1 MKACKTFSLISEV
14 LQNPSSAGRG
24 RDVLLAL
31 FLSKNYKVLHHSV
44 QYFKQNFKIKHW
56 PLTPGQPTPY
66 WAPILTPFKMN
77 GKETIFKSPELSIGT
92 IWVHSI
98 NSAWNFH
105 DVTRCVADFRFSSP
119 LIVRANFVNGNQ
131 AQDTVSWNISTFHIR
146 TNRKLSIRKVMK
158 SKRWQMNS
166 HTVLYMTTDTISS
179 NNESVNRLVAYT
191 HLKQFTTM
199 IHNCFLVLSKTIHKS
214 YQWKVIFCINK

>member
-1 MKACKTFSLISEV
+1 MYNGLCETSTQFFNTITYCSYHLPFSFSASMKACKTFSLISEV

-92 IWVHSI
+92 IRVHSI

-131 AQDTVSWNISTFHIR
+131 AQDTVSWNISTFRIR
-146 TNRKLSIRKVMK
+146 TNRKLSKE
-158 SKRWQMNS
+158 
-166 HTVLYMTTDTISS
+166 S
-179 NNESVNRLVAYT
+179 NEV
-191 HLKQFTTM
+191 
-199 IHNCFLVLSKTIHKS
+199 
-214 YQWKVIFCINK
+214 

>member
-1 MKACKTFSLISEV
+1 MFIYLFRWNRLLKLFSFLTCKLRMHFAHHSLFTHTACSCGNLRQVTQVSLFFFFLKRSLLSLPPHSPPTCTCMYNGLCETSTQFFNTITYCSYHLPFSFSASMKACKTFSLISEV

-77 GKETIFKSPELSIGT
+77 GKETK
-92 IWVHSI
+92 
-98 NSAWNFH
+98 
-105 DVTRCVADFRFSSP
+105 
-119 LIVRANFVNGNQ
+119 
-131 AQDTVSWNISTFHIR
+131 AQN
-146 TNRKLSIRKVMK
+146 
-158 SKRWQMNS
+158 
-166 HTVLYMTTDTISS
+166 
-179 NNESVNRLVAYT
+179 
-191 HLKQFTTM
+191 
-199 IHNCFLVLSKTIHKS
+199 
-214 YQWKVIFCINK
+214 YQ